1 MSTPIFTVDAFTSVP
16 FRGNPAAVVIL
27 APGHGRNAAWM
38 QDVAVEM
45 NLSETAFVEL
55 RPDGRPACGLRW
67 FTPTTEVDL
76 CGHATLAA
84 AHVLWTEGRIDAALP
99 IEFATRSG
107 VLTTTREPGGR
118 IAMDFPPEPPLPV
131 AEPPAGLIDAM
142 RVAPVWVGRN
152 RWDYMLE
159 LASEDDVRAATP
171 DLRALRAVATR
182 GVIITALAT
191 RAAGADFV
199 SRFFAPAAGIDEDPV
214 TGSSHCC
221 LGPYWGQK
229 LGKLALTGAQLSAR
243 GGTVGVRLERGRVVL
258 LGDAITVMRGEL
270 L

>member
-1 MSTPIFTVDAFTSVP
+1 MTIPIFQVDAFTGAP

-38 QDVAVEM
+38 QDVALEM

-67 FTPTTEVDL
+67 FTPATEVDL

-84 AHVLWTEGRIDAALP
+84 AHVLWTEGRVDAARP
-99 IEFATRSG
+99 IAFATRSG
-107 VLTTTREPGGR
+107 VLTTKREPGGR

-131 AEPPAGLIDAM
+131 VQPLAGLIEAM

-152 RWDYMLE
+152 RWDDMLE

-191 RAAGADFV
+191 RAARADFV
-199 SRFFAPAAGIDEDPV
+199 SRFFAPPAF
-214 TGSSHCC
+214 T
-221 LGPYWGQK
+221 K
-229 LGKLALTGAQLSAR
+229 TR
-243 GGTVGVRLERGRVVL
+243 
-258 LGDAITVMRGEL
+258 
-270 L
+270 